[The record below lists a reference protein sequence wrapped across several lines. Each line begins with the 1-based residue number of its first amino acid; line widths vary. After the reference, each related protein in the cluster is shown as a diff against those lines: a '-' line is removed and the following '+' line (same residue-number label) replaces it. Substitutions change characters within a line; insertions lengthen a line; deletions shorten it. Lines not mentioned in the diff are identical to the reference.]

1 MNQHAKMTKFN
12 LDVNSTYNISVDM
25 SSETFILHKHNNKS
39 LKNYPL

>member
-1 MNQHAKMTKFN
+1 MNQRAKMTKFN
-12 LDVNSTYNISVDM
+12 LDVKFNISVDM